1 MSKSIVTKFENNSV
15 FSGTPSECR
24 HHLVFGTGFR
34 RMAEDDGLWVP
45 LLNKE
50 HNMSPKG
57 TIYQIHGNPAAEKLS
72 KMLGQASWE
81 TQLLA
86 EALEEATGMSA
97 EEWRNRARKAFMAR
111 YGQSWM

>member
-1 MSKSIVTKFENNSV
+1 
-15 FSGTPSECR
+15 
-24 HHLVFGTGFR
+24 
-34 RMAEDDGLWVP
+34 MAEDDGLWIP

-81 TQLLA
+81 TQLLS
-86 EALEEATGMSA
+86 EALEEATGTPT
-97 EEWRNRARKAFMAR
+97 EVWRDRARSAFLAR